1 VLAEPF
7 GTADVA
13 KVAGIEARGFVLATA
28 VAIDL
33 GVGFVAVET
42 GRDSRGAVGTLRLQR
57 QVIAPGD
64 GVLVVRQRTRSRD
77 PRPLLRRE

>member
-33 GVGFVAVET
+33 GVGFVPVET
-42 GRDSRGAVGTLRLQR
+42 GRDSL
-57 QVIAPGD
+57 
-64 GVLVVRQRTRSRD
+64 LVDQLCEEVKAKLERVAFWSARRTRSRD